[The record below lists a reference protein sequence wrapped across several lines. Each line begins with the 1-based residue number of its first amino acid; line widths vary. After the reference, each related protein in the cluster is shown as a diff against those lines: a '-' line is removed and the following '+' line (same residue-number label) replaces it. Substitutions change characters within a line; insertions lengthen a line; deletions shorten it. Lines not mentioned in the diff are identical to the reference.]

1 MNKSMLKITAFGVA
15 VLGFYIYITMYVSG
29 LSGSGG
35 GGESA
40 GGVSPEA
47 GEKIFW
53 GDGQC
58 STCHKIGSS
67 GSATRGPD
75 QEGLATRSE
84 ERAKE
89 LGMPSGLEY
98 LVESIVDPEKYIV
111 KGYDKIMP
119 RVYDPPIMLSREK
132 ILAVLAY
139 LQTLGGEPDLNAI
152 MKYKDKIPE
161 ASKKKVKPWIA
172 PMVVDAKEGE
182 KVFFDDTRPVTCG
195 KCHVANGKGKRVGPE
210 LTGIGAIQTPEYFV
224 ESILTPS
231 KKIVKGYETMY
242 VITNDGIPYNGL
254 IKSETDAEIVLLKE
268 EGGEIEEVTIPKS
281 DIQEMKKQD
290 VSIMPGNIGE
300 LLSVRDFYG
309 IVSFLQSLK

>member
-15 VLGFYIYITMYVSG
+15 VIGFYIYITMYVAG
-29 LSGSGG
+29 LSGTG

-58 STCHKIGSS
+58 STCHKIGTS

-75 QEGLATRSE
+75 QDGLSGRAE

-89 LGMPSGLEY
+89 LGLPSGLDY
-98 LVESIVDPEKYIV
+98 LVESIVDPEKYIE

-119 RVYDPPIMLSREK
+119 KVFDPPIMLSREK

-139 LQTLGGEPDLNAI
+139 LQTLGGEPDVGAL

-161 ASKKKVKPWIA
+161 ASKKKVKPWVPA
-172 PMVVDAKEGE
+172 MVVDAKEGE
-182 KVFFDDTRPVTCG
+182 NVFFDETRPVTCG
-195 KCHVANGKGKRVGPE
+195 KCHVVNGRGKKVGPE
-210 LTGIGAIQTPEYFV
+210 LTGIGAIQTPEYFL
-224 ESILTPS
+224 ESILKPS
-231 KKIVKGYETMY
+231 AKIVKGYETMY
-242 VITNDGIPYNGL
+242 VITTDGIPYNGL
-254 IKSETDAEIVLLKE
+254 IKSETETEMVLLLE
-268 EGGEIEEVTIPKS
+268 ESGEIEEVTIAKS

>member
-15 VLGFYIYITMYVSG
+15 VIGFYIYITMYVAG
-29 LSGSGG
+29 LSGTG

-75 QEGLATRSE
+75 QDGLSGRAE

-89 LGMPSGLEY
+89 LGLPSGLDY
-98 LVESIVDPEKYIV
+98 LVESIVEPEKYIV

-119 RVYDPPIMLSREK
+119 KVFDPPIMLSREK

-139 LQTLGGEPDLNAI
+139 LQTLGGEPDIGAL
-152 MKYKDKIPE
+152 MKYKDKIPD
-161 ASKKKVKPWIA
+161 ASKKKVKPCVP

-182 KVFFDDTRPVTCG
+182 KVFFDETRPVTCG
-195 KCHVANGKGKRVGPE
+195 KCHIVNGKGKKVGPE
-210 LTGIGAIQTPEYFV
+210 LTGIGAIQTPEYFL
-224 ESILTPS
+224 ESILKPS
-231 KKIVKGYETMY
+231 AKIVKGYETMY
-242 VITNDGIPYNGL
+242 VITTDGIPYNGL
-254 IKSETDAEIVLLKE
+254 IKSETEEEIILLKE
-268 EGGEIEEVTIPKS
+268 ESGEIEEVSIAKS

>member
-1 MNKSMLKITAFGVA
+1 MNKSMLKITAFGIA
-15 VLGFYIYITMYVSG
+15 VIGFYIYITIYVAG
-29 LSGSGG
+29 LSGTG

-58 STCHKIGSS
+58 STCHKIGTS

-75 QEGLATRSE
+75 QDGLAGRSE

-89 LGMPSGLEY
+89 LGLPTGLDY

-119 RVYDPPIMLSREK
+119 KVRDPPIMLSREK

-139 LQTLGGEPDLNAI
+139 LQTLGGELDISAI

-161 ASKKKVKPWIA
+161 ASKKKVKPWVA
-172 PMVVDAKEGE
+172 PVVVDAKEGE
-182 KVFFDDTRPVTCG
+182 KVFFDETRPVTCG
-195 KCHVANGKGKRVGPE
+195 KCHVINGRGKKVGPE
-210 LTGIGAIQTPEYFV
+210 LTGIGAIQTPEYFL
-224 ESILTPS
+224 ESILKPS
-231 KKIVKGYETMY
+231 AKIVKGYETMY
-242 VITNDGIPYNGL
+242 VITSDGIPYNGL
-254 IKSETDAEIVLLKE
+254 IKSETEEELVLLKE
-268 EGGEIEEVTIPKS
+268 ESGEIEEVIIPKS
-281 DIQEMKKQD
+281 DIAEMKKQE

>member
-15 VLGFYIYITMYVSG
+15 VIGFYIYITMYVAG
-29 LSGSGG
+29 LSGTG

-75 QEGLATRSE
+75 QDGLSGRAE

-89 LGMPSGLEY
+89 LGLPTGLDY
-98 LVESIVDPEKYIV
+98 LVESIVEPDKYIV

-119 RVYDPPIMLSREK
+119 RVFDPPIMLSREK

-139 LQTLGGEPDLNAI
+139 LQTLGGEPDIATL

-161 ASKKKVKPWIA
+161 ASKKKVKPWVP

-182 KVFFDDTRPVTCG
+182 KVFFDETRPVTCG
-195 KCHVANGKGKRVGPE
+195 KCHVVNGKGKKVGPE
-210 LTGIGAIQTPEYFV
+210 LTGIGAIQTPEYFL
-224 ESILTPS
+224 ESILKPS
-231 KKIVKGYETMY
+231 AKIVKGYETMY
-242 VITNDGIPYNGL
+242 VITTDGIPYNGL
-254 IKSETDAEIVLLKE
+254 IKSETEEEIVLLKE
-268 EGGEIEEVTIPKS
+268 ESGEIEEMTIAKS

-300 LLSVRDFYG
+300 LLSVQDFYG

>member
-1 MNKSMLKITAFGVA
+1 MNKSMLKITAFGIA
-15 VLGFYIYITMYVSG
+15 VIGFYIYITMYVAG
-29 LSGSGG
+29 LSGTGS
-35 GGESA
+35 GESA

-58 STCHKIGSS
+58 STCHKIGTS

-75 QEGLATRSE
+75 QEGLASRAE

-89 LGMPSGLEY
+89 LGMASGLDY
-98 LVESIVDPEKYIV
+98 LVESIVDPDKYIV

-132 ILAVLAY
+132 ILAVLAF
-139 LQTLGGEPDLNAI
+139 LQTLGGEPDLGAL

-161 ASKKKVKPWIA
+161 ASKKKVKPWVPPI
-172 PMVVDAKEGE
+172 VVDAAEGE
-182 KVFFDDTRPVTCG
+182 KVFFDETRPVTCG
-195 KCHVANGKGKRVGPE
+195 KCHVVNGKGKKVGPE
-210 LTGIGAIQTPEYFV
+210 LTGIGAIQTAEYFI
-224 ESILTPS
+224 ESILKPS
-231 KKIVKGYETMY
+231 AKIVKGYETMY
-242 VITNDGIPYNGL
+242 VITADGIPYNGL
-254 IKSETDAEIVLLKE
+254 IKSETEDELVLLKE
-268 EGGEIEEVTIPKS
+268 ESGEIEEVVIPKPE
-281 DIQEMKKQD
+281 IAEMKKQE

>member
-1 MNKSMLKITAFGVA
+1 MNKSMLKITAFGIA
-15 VLGFYIYITMYVSG
+15 VIGFYIYITIYVAG
-29 LSGSGG
+29 LSGTGDG
-35 GGESA
+35 AGV

-47 GEKIFW
+47 GESIFW

-58 STCHKIGSS
+58 GTCHKVGSI

-75 QEGLATRSE
+75 QEGLAIRAE

-89 LGMPSGLEY
+89 LGLPSGLDY
-98 LVESIVDPEKYIV
+98 LVESIVEPDKYIV

-119 RVYDPPIMLSREK
+119 KVYDPPIMLSREK

-139 LQTLGGEPDLNAI
+139 LQTLGSEPDISAI

-161 ASKKKVKPWIA
+161 ASKKKVKPWVPPIA
-172 PMVVDAKEGE
+172 VDAKEGE
-182 KVFFDDTRPVTCG
+182 KVFFDETRPVTCG
-195 KCHVANGKGKRVGPE
+195 KCHVVNGRGKKVGPE

-224 ESILTPS
+224 ESILKPS
-231 KKIVKGYETMY
+231 AKIVKGYETMY
-242 VITNDGIPYNGL
+242 VITTDGIPYNGL
-254 IKSETDAEIVLLKE
+254 IKSETEDELVLFLE
-268 EGGEIEEVTIPKS
+268 ESGEIEEVVIPKAE
-281 DIQEMKKQD
+281 IAEMKKQE

-309 IVSFLQSLK
+309 IVSYLQSLK

>member
-1 MNKSMLKITAFGVA
+1 MWR
-15 VLGFYIYITMYVSG
+15 GFLARVGAS
-29 LSGSGG
+29 LPE
-35 GGESA
+35 ESA
-40 GGVSPEA
+40 RRLVKRYSG
-47 GEKIFW
+47 

-58 STCHKIGSS
+58 GTCHKIGTS

-75 QEGLATRSE
+75 QEGLASRAE

-89 LGMPSGLEY
+89 LGMPNGLDY
-98 LVESIVDPEKYIV
+98 LVESIVEPEKYIV

-139 LQTLGGEPDLNAI
+139 LQTLGGESDIGAL

-161 ASKKKVKPWIA
+161 ASKKKVKPWV
-172 PMVVDAKEGE
+172 PPVVVDAKEGE
-182 KVFFDDTRPVTCG
+182 KVFFDETRPVTCG
-195 KCHVANGKGKRVGPE
+195 KCHIVNGRGKKVGPE

-224 ESILTPS
+224 ESILKPS
-231 KKIVKGYETMY
+231 AKIVKGYETMY
-242 VITNDGIPYNGL
+242 VITSDGIPYNGL
-254 IKSETDAEIVLLKE
+254 IKSETDEELVLFLE
-268 EGGEIEEVTIPKS
+268 ESGEVEEVVIPKS
-281 DIQEMKKQD
+281 DVAEMKKQE

-300 LLSVRDFYG
+300 LLSVKDFYG

>member
-1 MNKSMLKITAFGVA
+1 MLKITAFGIV
-15 VLGFYIYITMYVSG
+15 VIGFYIYITMYVAG
-29 LSGSGG
+29 LSGTG

-58 STCHKIGSS
+58 STCHKIGTS

-75 QEGLATRSE
+75 QDGLAGRAE

-89 LGMPSGLEY
+89 LGLPSGLDY
-98 LVESIVDPEKYIV
+98 LVESMVEPEKYIV

-119 RVYDPPIMLSREK
+119 KVYDPPIVLSREK
-132 ILAVLAY
+132 ILAVIAY
-139 LQTLGGEPDLNAI
+139 LQTLGGEADVNAI
-152 MKYKDKIPE
+152 MKFKDKIPE
-161 ASKKKVKPWIA
+161 ASKKKVKPWVA

-195 KCHVANGKGKRVGPE
+195 KCHVVNGRGKKVGPE
-210 LTGIGAIQTPEYFV
+210 LTGIGAIQTAEYFL
-224 ESILTPS
+224 ESVLKPS
-231 KKIVKGYETMY
+231 AKIVKGYETMY
-242 VITNDGIPYNGL
+242 VITTDGIPYNGL
-254 IKSETDAEIVLLKE
+254 IKSETEEELVLLKE
-268 EGGEIEEVTIPKS
+268 ESGEMEEVTIAKS
-281 DIQEMKKQD
+281 DIQEMKKQE